1 MRSIARWSF
10 VAAAALLFVSSTGA
24 TVMVVDVDGTS
35 YSVDVVEAPGGTS
48 DDSTALELTLSNA
61 SGTQTSLIAPT
72 QDHEAD
78 RDPFLML
85 VPGSPGPVLM
95 WSRRNGMFDQ
105 IAFSKFENQQWS
117 PVEYLTSSPRHHV
130 HPQGGVDAF
139 GTGYVVWTEL
149 GRNGSAMLATFD
161 PLTGNLESSP
171 RDLFR
176 ELVRRSP
183 AEFLKATHTPSPEAS
198 SPRGSRN
205 NPGTGDITPD
215 GGGDVPNVPPG
226 ANNTTNAIVSVS
238 PGCANAVAGVA
249 KNRALWL
256 GILHHGSVVQNYRS
270 VVPEGASEDYVAL
283 LLQTILEQH
292 CN

>member
-1 MRSIARWSF
+1 MRTIARWGF
-10 VAAAALLFVSSTGA
+10 VAAAALLFVSSIGA

-48 DDSTALELTLSNA
+48 EDSTALELTLTNE

-72 QDHEAD
+72 QDHQAD
-78 RDPFLML
+78 HDPFLML
-85 VPGSPGPVLM
+85 VPGSPGPVLI
-95 WSRRNGMFDQ
+95 WSRRNGTFDQ

-130 HPQGGVDAF
+130 RPEAGVDAF
-139 GTGYVVWTEL
+139 GTGYIVWTEL

-176 ELVRRSP
+176 ELVRKAP
-183 AEFLKATHTPSPEAS
+183 AEILKATHVPTLDAPI
-198 SPRGSRN
+198 RGGGRN
-205 NPGTGDITPD
+205 NHFGPDVTPD

-226 ANNTTNAIVSVS
+226 ASNNTNSVMIAS
-238 PGCANAVAGVA
+238 PACGNAVAGVA

-256 GILHHGSVVQNYRS
+256 GILHHGSVVQNFRS
-270 VVPEGASEDYVAL
+270 VVPEGASDDYVAL